1 MQHLVQ
7 RFHGR
12 WSLAAL
18 LLALL
23 MLPAKAAWSQNAQG
37 TIVGHVTDPSG
48 AIVPNAKVT
57 ITDQSTGVT
66 HVLTT
71 NDAGDYTLPDLNP
84 GQYKVTA
91 EAKGFTTQTSSEVT
105 LEVQQTLRQDFKL
118 AVGSETQTVMVN
130 ASTQMLH
137 TDDTTIGQVL
147 DSQTIENLP
156 IQGRDFTNLM
166 LTNAGTT
173 IEIGGDEADWSYHG
187 VNTAYLSV
195 SSSGVQSQSTSYSLD
210 GVYDADYEFSTP
222 INIPNENAI
231 QEFKMMNGMYG
242 AEYGSGATQVNV
254 NIKSGSNNLH
264 GSGYEVFKANWL
276 QPDNQ
281 YVKVQN
287 QVDNTNNPLSPPFHQ
302 NQFGGTLGGPLW
314 IPHVYNG
321 RNKTFW
327 FGSYDEALYRA
338 TSNPTP
344 IFSPTAAE
352 LGGDFSAW
360 PFPIYDPST
369 TIPNPSYNPNATS
382 GPNAS
387 PIIRT
392 AFPGNQIPSGR
403 IDPVAAKIG
412 AYFASP
418 NSNCSESQH
427 LLNGCTN
434 YAATTA
440 LTKKQGIGTGRI
452 DQYFG
457 QRDHAYFTAN
467 VGVLS
472 ATNGSISF
480 GQSGVTWARPKLFG
494 GSWTHT
500 FSPTTLNT
508 ATLGYSRDHFL
519 TGVSTAYG
527 PNLSALAGLANT
539 APNPVTF
546 DLPNTCLFNYYCIGG
561 GEPTT
566 YADNIYQGVDTITM
580 VRGRHTLNYGV
591 DFRRAQVFELDN
603 YLGTGSVNFNG
614 EFTALVPASA
624 GSSYG
629 SGGSYSA
636 TAPYQGNAVAD
647 FLLGDTSAATGPPP
661 LGTDDYI
668 LWGNNWN
675 LFFQDDFHATNHLTI
690 NAGLRWERPPNFH
703 SNHNDGYAFSTAN
716 GGQWIWANCSFT
728 QPLLAAGG
736 NPNFLQCGAR
746 NTLVPIDSK
755 DFAPRLGFAWQ
766 AMDKFVIRGG
776 YGIFYGLYNRYYD
789 GTQFDRNTLYDESA
803 APYPSPAGTE
813 TQSTAVLNNLWAP
826 PVSSSKLFVTPGWEF
841 PFNQTNWPLNRNPY
855 DEQWALDT
863 EYSITPTLMLDI
875 GYVGDHGVHQ
885 ESQDIIGAARP
896 PRVANDSCN
905 SLVDVSQATGS
916 DAYCLSD
923 PNFEPIDTR
932 EPYPNMPPYL
942 YANINGFASSY
953 NGLQVQFIER
963 NYHGLN
969 FHANYTWSKSMDL
982 TSGINNINGEPN
994 LIQDPQHPYQEYGLA
1009 ASDETHRLVL
1019 TYVYTVPDHIF
1030 SNRLLNTIAS
1040 GWTTS
1045 GIYQLGSGLP
1055 FNVSAPETDQMA
1067 EFYGGRINANST
1079 YHTRSGFK
1087 RTLTEYF
1094 DTTKYSSPALGT
1106 YGNTNKS
1113 VERTPYIEN
1122 LDASF
1127 GKNTHIAE
1135 SVNLLIRAD
1144 VFNLGGTWHSPYSP
1158 TGQNGSMFPQG
1169 NSTASNFG
1177 QLINTNYGNVSLWN
1191 PHVLQLTGQITF

>member
-1 MQHLVQ
+1 MQPWVQ
-7 RFHGR
+7 RFRGR
-12 WSLAAL
+12 WGVAALLAAL
-18 LLALL
+18 ML
-23 MLPAKAAWSQNAQG
+23 LPARAAWTQNAQG

-48 AIVPNAKVT
+48 AVIPNAKIT
-57 ITDQSTGVT
+57 IRDLDTGVAT
-66 HVLTT
+66 SSAT
-71 NDAGDYTLPDLNP
+71 NSSGDYTVPALNP
-84 GQYKVTA
+84 GRYSVSA
-91 EAKGFTTQTSSEVT
+91 EASGFSRAASSELT

-118 AVGSETQTVMVN
+118 AIGSQTQTVTVN

-147 DSQTIENLP
+147 DSHTIENLP

-166 LTNAGTT
+166 VTNVGTT

-187 VNTAYLSV
+187 VNTGYLSV
-195 SSSGVQSQSTSYSLD
+195 SSSGVQSQSTSYSID

-242 AEYGSGATQVNV
+242 AQYGSGATQVNV
-254 NIKSGSNNLH
+254 NVKSGTNSLH
-264 GSGYEVFKANWL
+264 GSGYEEFKANWL

-281 YVKVQN
+281 YIKVQN
-287 QVDNTNNPLSPPFHQ
+287 QVDNKHDPVNPPFHL

-338 TSNPTP
+338 TNVPKP
-344 IFSPTAAE
+344 IFTPPAAE
-352 LGGDFSAW
+352 LSGDFSQW
-360 PFPIYDPST
+360 PFPIYDPAT
-369 TIPNPSYNPNATS
+369 TVPNPSYDPNATS

-392 AFPGNQIPSGR
+392 PFPNNKIPSSR

-412 AYFASP
+412 AFFAKA
-418 NSNCSESQH
+418 NSNCSESEH
-427 LLNGCTN
+427 LLTGCTN
-434 YAATTA
+434 YSTTTA
-440 LTKKQGIGTGRI
+440 DTKKQGVGTGRI

-457 QRDHAYFTAN
+457 QKDHAFVTAN

-472 ATNGSISF
+472 ATNGNIAF

-494 GSWTHT
+494 GTWTHT
-500 FSPTTLNT
+500 FSPNTLNQ

-527 PNLSALAGLANT
+527 PNLSAEVGLANT
-539 APNPVTF
+539 APNPATY
-546 DLPNTCLFNYYCIGG
+546 DLPNVCLNPEYYCIGG

-566 YADNIYQGVDTITM
+566 YADNIYQGVDTVTM
-580 VRGRHTLNYGV
+580 VRRRHTLNFGI
-591 DFRRAQVFELDN
+591 DFRRAQIFELDN
-603 YLGTGSVNFNG
+603 YLGTGAVAFNG
-614 EFTALVPASA
+614 EYTALVPSFA
-624 GSSYG
+624 GQSYAQ
-629 SGGSYSA
+629 GGAYTP
-636 TAPYQGNAVAD
+636 TAPYEGNALAD
-647 FLLGDTSAATGPPP
+647 FVLGDTSSATGPPP

-675 LFFQDDFHATNHLTI
+675 LFFQDDYHATSRLTL
-690 NAGLRWERPPNFH
+690 NAGLRWERPPDFH
-703 SNHNDGYAFSTAN
+703 SSHNDGYAFSTAN
-716 GGQWIWANCSFT
+716 GGQWVWANCGFS

-736 NPNFLQCGAR
+736 NPNFLQCGAP
-746 NTLVPIDSK
+746 NTLVPIDKK
-755 DFAPRLGFAWQ
+755 DFAPRLGFAYQ
-766 AMDKFVIRGG
+766 PVDKFVVRGG
-776 YGIFYGLYNRYYD
+776 FGIFYGLYNRYYD
-789 GTQFDRNTLYDESA
+789 GTQFDKNLLYTETA
-803 APYPSPAGTE
+803 ASYPSPSGTE
-813 TQSTAVLNNLWAP
+813 TQSTAVLKNLWSA
-826 PVSSSKLFVTPGWEF
+826 PVSSAQLFQTPGWEF
-841 PFNQTNWPLNRNPY
+841 PFNQTNWPTNRNPY
-855 DEQWALDT
+855 DEQWTLDT
-863 EYSITPTLMLDI
+863 EYSLTPTLMVDVA
-875 GYVGDHGVHQ
+875 YVGDHGVHE

-896 PRVANDSCN
+896 PKVANDPCN
-905 SLVDVSQATGS
+905 SLVDASQAAGTPC
-916 DAYCLSD
+916 ATD
-923 PNFEPIDTR
+923 PNFEPMDTR

-942 YANINGFASSY
+942 YANINGFQSSY

-969 FHANYTWSKSMDL
+969 FHANYTWSRAMDL

-994 LIQDPQHPYQEYGLA
+994 LIQDPQHPYQEYGLSG
-1009 ASDETHRLVL
+1009 SDETHRLVL

-1030 SNRLLNTIAS
+1030 ASRWLNAVAS

-1055 FNVSAPETDQMA
+1055 FAVQSPETDQMA
-1067 EFYGGRINANST
+1067 EYYGTRINANST
-1079 YHTRSGFK
+1079 YHTRAGFK
-1087 RTLTEYF
+1087 RTLSEYF
-1094 DTTKYSSPALGT
+1094 DTSKYSSPAIGR

-1113 VERTPYIEN
+1113 AERTPYIEN

-1144 VFNLGGTWHSPYSP
+1144 IFNLGGTWHSPYSP
-1158 TGQNGSMFPQG
+1158 TGQNGNMFPSSWVTS
-1169 NSTASNFG
+1169 STFG